1 MAGTFII
8 GETKIRPGAYFNI
21 QKVGGNQLSGADDG
35 TIAVFFKSDFGP
47 LNEVVEI
54 TPGEGY
60 EKVFGTAGTT
70 DAIREALA
78 AGVKKC
84 LCCRVGKGGT
94 VANVKLKAD
103 AKGAGEK
110 DAISITAKYPGTK
123 PFSIEIREK
132 LSDTSVKEC
141 IIYAGTKEFE
151 KLEFAMGE
159 DQDEV
164 KNLASAFVNS
174 QSFVCEI
181 LESATGT
188 VSETEITAFTAGT
201 DPTATTEDYSTAFS
215 AMEAYRFNTV
225 CVDTEDTA
233 VHMLLASFVD
243 RIFNAGQLGLAV
255 VAEKNTVSIDERMEN
270 AAGFNSEKMH
280 YVLNAAV
287 EEAGTKIDGYLVAA
301 RIAGEIAACPSNKSL
316 THSVISGF
324 TKLLDVLTPTQIINA
339 EKKGCIV
346 LTTNTS
352 GQIWIDS
359 AINTLVTPAD
369 NQDDGWKKIRR
380 TKTRYELITRCND
393 QADSLIGKV
402 DNDTN
407 GRATV
412 VSQLQGIVNAMINE
426 GKLVAGAVTENTLYT
441 ADGDY
446 AYFDIS
452 VVDKDSIE
460 HIYLTYKFQFSSRIE

>member
-1 MAGTFII
+1 MAGTFIV
-8 GETKIRPGAYFNI
+8 GETKVRPGAYFRI
-21 QKVGGNQLSGADDG
+21 EKVGESQSSGMDDG
-35 TIAVFFKSDFGP
+35 ITAILFKSDFGP
-47 LNEVVEI
+47 LNQVVEI
-54 TPGEGY
+54 APGEGY
-60 EKVFGTAGTT
+60 ENVFGTAGTT
-70 DAIREALA
+70 DAIREVLS

-84 LCCRVGKGGT
+84 LCCRIGKGGT
-94 VANVKLKAD
+94 AATVKLKAASGD
-103 AKGAGEK
+103 AGEK
-110 DAISITAKYPGTK
+110 EAVSITAKYPGVK
-123 PFSIEIREK
+123 AFSVAVREK
-132 LSDTSVKEC
+132 LSDTSMKEC

-151 KLEFAMGE
+151 KLEFEAGA

-164 KNLASAFVNS
+164 KNLAAAFENS
-174 QSFVCEI
+174 RNFTCEV
-181 LESATGT
+181 LEGATGIIADID
-188 VSETEITAFTAGT
+188 ITAFTSGT
-201 DPTATTEDYSTAFS
+201 DPEVTNAEYSTALS
-215 AMEAYRFNTV
+215 VIEAHRFNTI

-233 VHMLLASFVD
+233 VHILLASFVD
-243 RIFNAGQLGLAV
+243 RIYNAGQLGLAV
-255 VAEKNTVSIDERMEN
+255 VAEKSEVSFEERVEN

-280 YVLNAAV
+280 YVVNASV
-287 EEAGTKIDGYLVAA
+287 EEAENTIEGYQVAA
-301 RIAGEIAACPSNKSL
+301 RIAGMIAACPSSKSL
-316 THSVISGF
+316 THTVINGY
-324 TKLLDVLTPTQIINA
+324 TKLVDALTPAQIINA

-346 LTTNTS
+346 LTTNTA

-359 AINTLVTPAD
+359 AINTLVTPAE
-369 NQDDGWKKIRR
+369 NQDEGWKKIRR

-426 GKLVAGAVTENTLYT
+426 GKLVSGTVVENTLYT

-460 HIYLTYKFQFSSRIE
+460 HMYLKYMFQFSSRVE